1 MWGRV
6 QNNLIKSSR
15 GAADLLILLTLLAP
29 ANPAKASGE
38 SNVNSTWEE
47 GVRSAGDGRLGKS
60 GGPHIAQAR
69 DGQVLEVQEG
79 EPVLLE
85 CTSLG
90 PRPNLELVWRNGKV
104 ATENFDIQEDIR
116 MMQDG
121 LTWKTTSIFQFVPLE
136 DQTVVCIAHAE
147 GFLEPQN
154 SPPLQL
160 RLHRNPKVTLTSSNM
175 RLKEGEEGSFLCKTT
190 SSNVT
195 FKWFLN
201 DRRIAGEGG
210 ELLRLV
216 DLSREEDGA
225 WLRCLV
231 ENSMGRTEASLKLE
245 INFAPKILIHP
256 QSAVVRRGQQVRVS
270 ANPKST

>member
-6 QNNLIKSSR
+6 QNSLIKSSR

-47 GVRSAGDGRLGKS
+47 GVRSAGDRRLGKS

-104 ATENFDIQEDIR
+104 ATENFDIQEDVR
-116 MMQDG
+116 MMSG
-121 LTWKTTSIFQFVPLE
+121 
-136 DQTVVCIAHAE
+136 
-147 GFLEPQN
+147 
-154 SPPLQL
+154 
-160 RLHRNPKVTLTSSNM
+160 
-175 RLKEGEEGSFLCKTT
+175 
-190 SSNVT
+190 
-195 FKWFLN
+195 
-201 DRRIAGEGG
+201 
-210 ELLRLV
+210 
-216 DLSREEDGA
+216 
-225 WLRCLV
+225 
-231 ENSMGRTEASLKLE
+231 
-245 INFAPKILIHP
+245 
-256 QSAVVRRGQQVRVS
+256 
-270 ANPKST
+270 